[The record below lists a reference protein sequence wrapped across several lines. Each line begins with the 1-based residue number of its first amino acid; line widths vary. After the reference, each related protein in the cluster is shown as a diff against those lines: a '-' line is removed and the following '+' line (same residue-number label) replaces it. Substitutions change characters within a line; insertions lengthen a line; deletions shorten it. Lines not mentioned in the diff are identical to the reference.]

1 MPLTGE
7 QIRVRG
13 LAALRKELGRAGL
26 ARFLRH
32 YEPGSGDYTSER
44 AQFLQGLT
52 MEQLRRR
59 AIKTRSKRLKAK
71 SSTGA

>member
-32 YEPGSGDYTSER
+32 YEPGSGDYTRER
-44 AQFLQGLT
+44 AALLSGLT
-52 MEQLRRR
+52 TDSLRN
-59 AIKTRSKRLKAK
+59 RSKPQRSKKAR
-71 SSTGA
+71 

>member
-13 LAALRKELGRAGL
+13 LAALRKELGRSGL

-32 YEPGSGDYTSER
+32 YEPGAGDYTRER
-44 AQFLQGLT
+44 GELLKGLT

-59 AIKTRSKRLKAK
+59 AGKARQTRRKAK
-71 SSTGA
+71 GGG

>member
-13 LAALRKELGRAGL
+13 LAALKKELGRAGL

-32 YEPGSGDYTSER
+32 YEPGTGDYTSER
-44 AQFLQGLT
+44 GELLKGLT
-52 MEQLRRR
+52 IEQLRNRAGKARR
-59 AIKTRSKRLKAK
+59 PQRKTK
-71 SSTGA
+71 GAN